1 MPTPLKFNFLLFIL
15 FGPFLVSS
23 QAQLTEINKKDG
35 LFQFDIRYAT
45 SDNFL
50 NEVLYD
56 CAKCYLHPEVAEA
69 LTNAAYF
76 FCDRG
81 YVIKL
86 FDCYRPLSVQKRMWE
101 KLPNRIYV
109 ANPARGS
116 MHNRGAAVDL
126 TLVTRDCTPLDM
138 GSDYDFFGRA
148 SHTDN
153 YNFPEEILKNRALLR
168 EGMEQFGFTIIQSE
182 WWHFNYYRQGRSPL
196 LDFGFNCQN

>member
-1 MPTPLKFNFLLFIL
+1 LKFKILYLFFLFPSLFN
-15 FGPFLVSS
+15 
-23 QAQLTEINKKDG
+23 AQDNLTEISQDDV

-45 SDNFL
+45 TDNFL
-50 NEVLYD
+50 NEVLYE
-56 CAKCYLHPEVAEA
+56 CERCYLLPKVAEA
-69 LTNAAYF
+69 LTNAGYY

-81 YVIKL
+81 YRIKL

-109 ANPARGS
+109 ANPAQGS

-126 TLVTRDCTPLDM
+126 TLMDINGNELDM

-153 YNFPEEILKNRALLR
+153 YNFPEEILANRKILR
-168 EGMEQFGFTIIQSE
+168 EGMEAFGFSVIQSE
-182 WWHFNYYRQGRSPL
+182 WWHFNFYGMGRPPL
-196 LDFGFNCQN
+196 LNTDFNCED

>member
-1 MPTPLKFNFLLFIL
+1 MPTQLKFNFLVFNLYI
-15 FGPFLVSS
+15 PFLVLS
-23 QAQLTEINKKDG
+23 QAQPTEINNKDS

-50 NEVLYD
+50 NEVLYE
-56 CAKCYLHPEVAEA
+56 CAKCYLFPEVAEA

-81 YVIKL
+81 YTIKL
-86 FDCYRPLSVQKRMWE
+86 FDCYRPVSVQKKMWE
-101 KLPNRIYV
+101 KMPNRIYV
-109 ANPARGS
+109 ANPALGS

-126 TLVTRDCTPLDM
+126 TLVTHDGTPLDM

-153 YNFPEEILKNRALLR
+153 YNFPEEILANRKLLR
-168 EGMEQFGFTIIQSE
+168 DGMEQFGFSVIQSE
-182 WWHFNYYRQGRSPL
+182 WWHFNYYKLGSSPL
-196 LDFGFNCQN
+196 LDFGFKCQN